1 MTGETLSGSAEINGG
16 GWLHEAEG
24 RRLHGATGLAVDQ
37 PFFFPLRAFAAL
49 GDLPREMEPAGMIRL
64 RTR

>member
-1 MTGETLSGSAEINGG
+1 MGLRLSGGAGVRPRA
-16 GWLHEAEG
+16 LHEADSV
-24 RRLHGATGLAVDQ
+24 RLHGATGLVVDQ

-49 GDLPREMEPAGMIRL
+49 VDLPRETDPAGMIRL